1 MTDGGETMANGNRA
15 LKLLNRLCATASW
28 LIVAV
33 MAALLALKWIPGAEA
48 VGDFCSAQ
56 AWLDGYLLPILAS
69 AAVGYLTNAIAIWML
84 FKPYEKHLFWPHGVI
99 PRQKKNFG
107 HELGILIPQHL
118 LQPEK
123 ISAQIGRVALQYL
136 KDPDFIRRI
145 REYVNRFLQG
155 HSDKLSGAVI
165 PHVQE
170 IAVRAVRENFTEEQF
185 HKLCRNIADHF
196 LQDREEREKTV
207 SAVTEIVKQLLPEF
221 SGELKSLVAGKIA
234 EAFKREHPVL
244 NAMNDIFSSKTIQD
258 EVDEFWR
265 RGEAEL
271 LDSLAAPETR
281 ERIAG
286 FIDRAMRA
294 GIDRAQAPENAPAVR
309 EFLAGKRNA
318 AEECIRDYLAERIP
332 RLADEILS
340 GDAFWTMLR
349 EKALPA
355 LQLYVVKQLR
365 GDGGSLLAKVDL
377 PGRIEKAVDDMNV
390 EELHRFV
397 VQASNDNL
405 TLLQVLGFFLGGIAG
420 VVMALVM

>member
-1 MTDGGETMANGNRA
+1 MAKGNRA

-28 LIVAV
+28 LIVAA
-33 MAALLALKWIPGAEA
+33 MAALLALKWIPDAEA
-48 VGDFCSAQ
+48 VREFCSART
-56 AWLDGYLLPILAS
+56 WIGRYLLPILAS

-84 FKPYEKHLFWPHGVI
+84 FKPYEKHWFWPQGVI
-99 PRQKKNFG
+99 PRQKRNFG

-123 ISAQIGRVALQYL
+123 ISAQIGRIALQYL
-136 KDPDFIRRI
+136 KDPAFIRRV
-145 REYVNRFLQG
+145 REYVKQFLQR
-155 HSDKLSGAVI
+155 HSDRLSGVVV
-165 PHVQE
+165 PYVQD

-185 HKLCRNIADHF
+185 HLVCRKIADRF

-207 SAVTEIVKQLLPEF
+207 ATVTEIVKQLLPEF
-221 SGELKSLVAGKIA
+221 SAELKSAVAEKVA
-234 EAFKREHPVL
+234 EAFRREHPVL
-244 NAMNDIFSSKTIQD
+244 NIMNDIFSKKTVRD

-265 RGEAEL
+265 KGEAEL
-271 LDSLAAPETR
+271 LDSLAVPETR

-286 FIDRAMRA
+286 FIDRARRA
-294 GIDRAQAPENAPAVR
+294 GLDRARTPENAPAVR
-309 EFLAGKRNA
+309 EFLADKRNI
-318 AEECIRDYLAERIP
+318 AEEYVRRYLAERIP

-340 GDAFWTMLR
+340 GDGFWTMLR

-365 GDGGSLLAKVDL
+365 GDGGSILAKVDI
-377 PGRIEKAVDDMNV
+377 PGRIEKAVADMDV

-420 VVMALVM
+420 VVMALVL

>member
-1 MTDGGETMANGNRA
+1 MAKGNRA

-48 VGDFCSAQ
+48 VREFCSART
-56 AWLDGYLLPILAS
+56 WIGRYLLPILAS

-84 FKPYEKHLFWPHGVI
+84 VKPYEKHWFWPQGVI
-99 PRQKKNFG
+99 PRQKRNFG

-123 ISAQIGRVALQYL
+123 ISAQIGRIALQYL
-136 KDPDFIRRI
+136 KDPAFIRRV
-145 REYVNRFLQG
+145 REYVKQFLQR
-155 HSDKLSGAVI
+155 HSDRLSGVI
-165 PHVQE
+165 VPYVQD

-185 HKLCRNIADHF
+185 HLVCRKIADRF

-207 SAVTEIVKQLLPEF
+207 ATVTEIVKQLLPEF
-221 SGELKSLVAGKIA
+221 SAELKSAVAEKVA
-234 EAFKREHPVL
+234 EAFRREHPVL
-244 NAMNDIFSSKTIQD
+244 NIMNDIFSKKTVRD
-258 EVDEFWR
+258 EVDGFWR
-265 RGEAEL
+265 KGEAEL
-271 LDSLAAPETR
+271 LDSLAVPETR

-286 FIDRAMRA
+286 FIDRALRA
-294 GIDRAQAPENAPAVR
+294 GLDRARTPENAPAVR
-309 EFLAGKRNA
+309 EFLAGKRNI
-318 AEECIRDYLAERIP
+318 AEEYVRRYLAERIP

-340 GDAFWTMLR
+340 DDGFWTMLR

-365 GDGGSLLAKVDL
+365 GDGGSILAKVDI
-377 PGRIEKAVDDMNV
+377 PGRIEKAVADMDV

-420 VVMALVM
+420 VVMALVL